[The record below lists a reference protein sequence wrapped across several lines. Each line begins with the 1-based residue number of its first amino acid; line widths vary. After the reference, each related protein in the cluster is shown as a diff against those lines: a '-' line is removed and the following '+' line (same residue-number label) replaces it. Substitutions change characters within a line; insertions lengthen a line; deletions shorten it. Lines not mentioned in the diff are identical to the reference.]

1 MLHGLFTL
9 RSFVVALLLLFA
21 VHLLKA
27 LERICEALQ
36 GIRDELANL
45 NFPSTSSQ
53 DNGREDP
60 IDRISHGDD

>member
-27 LERICEALQ
+27 LERIYQALQ

-45 NFPSTSSQ
+45 KFPSTSSQ
-53 DNGREDP
+53 NNGGEDP
-60 IDRISHGDD
+60 IDRIPPGDD